1 MTAIAVER
9 PRLGMGAAVVPLMA
23 LAVFINYV
31 DRGNLATA
39 GPLIKDELGLSA
51 SRLGLIISAFFWS
64 YTPCQLLAGWLAE
77 KFNPYRTLAAG
88 LAIWSVA
95 TAAMG
100 LTSGFMALIAL
111 RILLGLGESA
121 AFPCSSKLIGEHLPH
136 HRMGAANG
144 MIIIGT
150 ALGPAF
156 GTFVGGMLMGQLGW
170 RPVFLIFGLASLLWL
185 VPWIAVSRAAPAA
198 HKVASAGAAPSLRA
212 IVARPEAWAAGLGHF
227 ANNYSFYFVI
237 TWLPVYLVK
246 ARGFTMAEMA
256 ALGGMIYVVY
266 AVASLSLGW
275 LSDRLIAGGR
285 SVNLVR
291 KGFMGVGLAIVAA
304 ALAVCAFGDASFANL
319 SLFAAAVG
327 FGFSGPTIY
336 CIGQTLAG
344 PRAGGAWIGFQNMI
358 GNVAGIVGPLV
369 TGVLI
374 DKTGGF
380 GAAFAVAAAVA
391 LSGIVSWCLM
401 IPKVAPL
408 DWSLPRRVVRPSAA

>member
-1 MTAIAVER
+1 M
-9 PRLGMGAAVVPLMA
+9 
-23 LAVFINYV
+23 
-31 DRGNLATA
+31 
-39 GPLIKDELGLSA
+39 
-51 SRLGLIISAFFWS
+51 
-64 YTPCQLLAGWLAE
+64 
-77 KFNPYRTLAAG
+77 
-88 LAIWSVA
+88 
-95 TAAMG
+95 
-100 LTSGFMALIAL
+100 
-111 RILLGLGESA
+111 
-121 AFPCSSKLIGEHLPH
+121 
-136 HRMGAANG
+136 
-144 MIIIGT
+144 
-150 ALGPAF
+150 
-156 GTFVGGMLMGQLGW
+156 
-170 RPVFLIFGLASLLWL
+170 
-185 VPWIAVSRAAPAA
+185 
-198 HKVASAGAAPSLRA
+198 
-212 IVARPEAWAAGLGHF
+212 
-227 ANNYSFYFVI
+227 I

-304 ALAVCAFGDASFANL
+304 ALAVCAFGDASFANV

>member
-1 MTAIAVER
+1 MTAIAAEK
-9 PRLGMGAAVVPLMA
+9 PRVGLGAAVVPLMA

-77 KFNPYRTLAAG
+77 KINPYRTLAAG
-88 LAIWSVA
+88 LALWSVA
-95 TAAMG
+95 TALSGFA
-100 LTSGFMALIAL
+100 SGFMALIGL

-121 AFPCSSKLIGEHLPH
+121 AFPCSSKLIAEHLPH
-136 HRMGAANG
+136 HKMGAANG

-156 GTFVGGMLMGQLGW
+156 GTFVGGMLMAQMGW
-170 RPVFLIFGLASLLWL
+170 RPVFILFGLASLLWL
-185 VPWIAVSRAAPAA
+185 IPWTLAARAAPAA
-198 HKVASAGAAPSLRA
+198 HKLASAGVAPSLAA
-212 IVARPEAWAAGLGHF
+212 IVRRREAWASGFGHF
-227 ANNYSFYFVI
+227 ANNYAFYFVI

-256 ALGGMIYVVY
+256 VLGGEIYLVY
-266 AVASLSLGW
+266 AAASLVFGW
-275 LSDRLIAGGR
+275 ASDRLIDAGY

-291 KGFMGVGLAIVAA
+291 KGCMATGLVIVAV
-304 ALAVCAFGDASFANL
+304 ALAVCAFGDPSLANI
-319 SLFAAAVG
+319 SLFAAAIG
-327 FGFSGPTIY
+327 FGFSGPAIY

-344 PRAGGAWIGFQNMI
+344 PRAGGAWMGFQNMI
-358 GNVAGIVGPLV
+358 GNAAGIVAPLI
-369 TGVLI
+369 TGVLV

-380 GAAFAVAAAVA
+380 GAPFAVAAAVA
-391 LSGIVSWCLM
+391 LSGVVSWCLM

-408 DWSLPRRVVRPSAA
+408 DWKRA